1 VRSAVLGATLDVL
14 GERGFEGLEVPEV
27 ARRAGV
33 SASTIYRRWQSKA
46 RLAGEALLE
55 RARPLTPTPDTGSLR
70 SDLEQLLLEG
80 GALLRT
86 APVVALFQV
95 LLSESKRPSA
105 EIARA
110 RDRFF
115 AAHMAEARTILQRAS
130 ARSELRPG
138 TDPEALVELV
148 IGAALVRSLF
158 MGKDLDSE
166 SISAIVTRAEA
177 ALRTP

>member
-1 VRSAVLGATLDVL
+1 
-14 GERGFEGLEVPEV
+14 
-27 ARRAGV
+27 
-33 SASTIYRRWQSKA
+33 
-46 RLAGEALLE
+46 
-55 RARPLTPTPDTGSLR
+55 LR
-70 SDLEQLLLEG
+70 SDLEQLLLDG

-95 LLSESKRPSA
+95 LLSESERPSA
-105 EIARA
+105 DIARA

-115 AAHMAEARTILQRAS
+115 AAHMAEARAILQRAS

-138 TDPEALVELV
+138 ADPDALVELV
-148 IGAALVRSLF
+148 IGAALLRSLF
-158 MGKDLDSE
+158 MGKALDAE